1 MPALILPEFE
11 PFAFSCPPWDTPS
24 TARVICECSVAGP
37 AQIEPATLAA
47 LGLALVL
54 VGVLGYVAGRVRRIT
69 SRMRGRR

>member
-1 MPALILPEFE
+1 MPALIEEHE
-11 PFAFSCPPWDTPS
+11 PFAFSCPPWDVPT
-24 TARVICECSVAGP
+24 TARLICECSVAGP